1 MKVFTLT
8 ALIDLEC
15 TNSCINQTFI
25 EKKKINTQNY
35 KNLILYYNI
44 DGFQNKAR
52 TIIEFVEVKLN
63 IEDYSE
69 QIYLV
74 VIKLEKASL
83 FLGYDWLQKHNLV
96 INWSKFT
103 LLFERYPFSSRRM
116 FWNREPEEGKN
127 KTEDQEEQILVVN
140 VGE

>member
-8 ALIDLEC
+8 AFIDWEC

-35 KNLILYYNI
+35 KNIILYYNI

-83 FLGYDWLQKHNLV
+83 FLGYDWL
-96 INWSKFT
+96 
-103 LLFERYPFSSRRM
+103 
-116 FWNREPEEGKN
+116 
-127 KTEDQEEQILVVN
+127 
-140 VGE
+140 